1 MDFVLCFRD
10 KPSDAVGAVNGNGF
24 DTVGG
29 EGISSWKSSHDSLAY
44 ETVAKDVKAAMG
56 QLSLL
61 PTL

>member
-10 KPSDAVGAVNGNGF
+10 KPSDAVGAVNGF

-44 ETVAKDVKAAMG
+44 ETVAKDVKAALG